1 MINPNQ
7 PFGQTPHTLGPSI
20 TPSDWATNQAQ
31 PADSGGGYYR
41 TNQSATNFWFVGT
54 GELNFANPWY
64 LGFFNTPLNGVIV
77 YASYIFAQPISCN
90 YALMRFYVDG
100 FGYNG
105 GNPNSYDNSSV
116 IVKSINEVRITGNGW
131 YSIPIVVNP
140 LVSTST
146 DPINLTTR
154 GTNFYI
160 EIYGASQSDAP
171 VFRITN
177 LTIQCVYDDDS
188 ACLNCKTG
196 EYAMPITYEDDGE
209 GGFQTEQISMQSTE
223 PYCGEA
229 LYNNGFSLK
238 TDGNSYQMLENNG
251 ALTTRR
257 YANGFQAASANVPTF
272 ASFGSNGDVYF
283 STDTALISLRTTNG
297 GPFSTNTQVLAYIN
311 NPPTAGQDKRP
322 SLITTTQPFD
332 TPYSYY
338 KVRFYLDSLT
348 PTSEIGFVD
357 KIIVSVI
364 QLSGNE
370 YSIGEIPFTG
380 LGSVRKGYY
389 EFYYYTLGPSTQ
401 AKLAICS
408 GTPLGNPF
416 FYKISDLTVEKIATY
431 DATLIPSFRINLFKQ
446 LIQTST
452 EARLFSADYTAT
464 GPFYPMVAQNSYYYY
479 LFEITSAFSLLE
491 EEPCFRVWFTKESCN
506 DKNKS
511 AQEYA
516 QDLDVFVSAD
526 YKLIS
531 NDCGT
536 LRIKAG
542 QDALMDREVCAFG
555 FTYPTFSTE
564 LNVQRWY
571 HLTRIYGELRNPQYD
586 GETITYQDSHGKK
599 RIVYAESREF
609 LEMVV
614 NLSPKHVHNF
624 LRLACR
630 HDRFSVDDGNDVYFY
645 FTRTETYSPTWIRTR
660 LVAPAFL
667 EIEVREQDL
676 KKELCCAGILGEYEE
691 TPDDQRVGP
700 YLYSGVEPTPDTND
714 TIFDLTFDLTFE

>member
-20 TPSDWATNQAQ
+20 TPLDWATNQAL
-31 PADSGGGYYR
+31 PADIGGGYYR
-41 TNQSATNFWFVGT
+41 NNQTNNSWLVVG
-54 GELNFANPWY
+54 GELSFVDATY
-64 LGFFNTPLNGVIV
+64 LSFFNSPLNGVIV

-90 YALMRFYVDG
+90 YALMRFYVDE

-105 GNPNSYDNSSV
+105 GSPNSFDSSSV
-116 IVKSINEVRITGNGW
+116 IIKSINEVRITGNGW

-140 LVSTST
+140 LVSTS

-160 EIYGASQSDAP
+160 EIYGASQYDAP
-171 VFRITN
+171 LFKITN
-177 LTIQCVYDDDS
+177 LTIQCVFDDDS

-229 LYNNGFSLK
+229 LYNNDFSLK
-238 TDGNSYQMLENNG
+238 TNGNNYQMRENNG
-251 ALTTRR
+251 VLTTRR
-257 YANGFQAASANVPTF
+257 YANGFQPANANVPTF

-283 STDTALISLRTTNG
+283 STNTALISLINTNG
-297 GPFSTNTQVLAYIN
+297 GPFPNTVQVLQYIN
-311 NPPTAGQDKRP
+311 NPPTANQDKRP
-322 SLITTTQPFD
+322 SLITATQPFD

-348 PTSEIGFVD
+348 PTSEIGFVN

-364 QLSGNE
+364 QLGGNE

-380 LGSVRKGYY
+380 LGNVRKGYY

-408 GTPLGNPF
+408 GTPLGNLF

-446 LIQTST
+446 LIQTSR
-452 EARLFSADYTAT
+452 EERLFSSDYTAT
-464 GPFYPMVAQNSYYYY
+464 APNYPMVAQNSYYYY
-479 LFEITSAFSLLE
+479 RFELGEAFSLLE
-491 EEPCFRVWFTKESCN
+491 ENPCFRVWFTKESCN

-700 YLYSGVEPTPDTND
+700 YLYSGVEPTPDAND